1 MQDIAI
7 AVIRHSLNAA
17 QAALELINS
26 QPKTELELIDS
37 QPKAVHSI
45 LETVAFVDQNFSNVE
60 VEQSQPVQ
68 TPLELTLTELND
80 PRYKLRTLSELCSVL
95 GFDPRNVL
103 YDAGVEF
110 IMKTRRADGASLIGL
125 KSRN

>member
-1 MQDIAI
+1 MQNTALE
-7 AVIRHSLNAA
+7 VIRHSLNAA

-45 LETVAFVDQNFSNVE
+45 LETVPFVDQNFSNVE

-80 PRYKLRTLSELCSVL
+80 PRYKLRTLNELHATL
-95 GFDPRNVL
+95 GFDPRDVL
-103 YDAGVEF
+103 TSNSVSF
-110 IMKTRRADGASLIGL
+110 VIKTRRADGASLIGL
-125 KSRN
+125 ASRN

>member
-7 AVIRHSLNAA
+7 AVIRQSLNAA

-45 LETVAFVDQNFSNVE
+45 LETVPFVDQNFSNVE

-125 KSRN
+125 ASRN

>member
-45 LETVAFVDQNFSNVE
+45 LETVPFVDQNFSNVE

-68 TPLELTLTELND
+68 TPLERTLTELND

-110 IMKTRRADGASLIGL
+110 IMKTRRAEGASLIGL

>member
-45 LETVAFVDQNFSNVE
+45 LETVPFVDQNFSNVE

>member
-45 LETVAFVDQNFSNVE
+45 LETVPFVDQNFSNVE

-125 KSRN
+125 TSRN